1 MASFGEKSDLMALGE
16 LQEMVK
22 QANIRIEN
30 LVEKKKVGIANKKDK
45 QKQEATELKGE
56 QDVLYLLQCYCC
68 FVSSPQPTTEQKRS
82 LQQKLVETIDIQQR
96 SAIGTNFHLVPHTH
110 CQ

>member
-30 LVEKKKVGIANKKDK
+30 LVEKKKVGIASKIDK

-56 QDVLYLLQCYCC
+56 RDASYSLLCC
-68 FVSSPQPTTEQKRS
+68 CLRCFKPSTDNRTKAIAPA
-82 LQQKLVETIDIQQR
+82 ETH
-96 SAIGTNFHLVPHTH
+96 GNY
-110 CQ
+110 